1 MSTKTVS
8 DYSMLDHET
17 QSDPYEFYALL
28 HEECPVYHM
37 PETGFYMVT
46 KYDDMRRVLK
56 DTDIFTSDVRRTVG
70 LQGDGKTNIYQDILA
85 DRGWSHVQTLQ
96 RTDPPEHTRYR
107 KLLDRVFTAR
117 RVREMVPYIES
128 VTNELIDGW
137 IDDGEVDFISGFA
150 MPQPGII
157 IAEQLGL
164 ERSQVGTFK
173 KWADAMLATAIKPL
187 TEEELLDVVETE
199 LEAQHFFAKTFE
211 DRRVNPGDDLMS
223 GFVHAHGDDE
233 EPLTMHELQNLMHQL
248 ITGGFETT
256 QSALA
261 HSMWVLLR
269 QPELQTRL
277 RDDPSLIKAFVEE
290 ALRYESPVQGLS
302 RMTTQDVNLGGIT
315 IPANSMVVV
324 RYGAANRDPEKFE
337 CPHQFDLDR
346 KNAGAHIAFGMGAH
360 FCVGAMLAR
369 QEMISAVTHVL
380 RRMDNIRLAK
390 EMAYPVHDTSL
401 FFLPIKEM
409 YIAFDKIN

>member
-1 MSTKTVS
+1 MSTKAVS

-17 QSDPYEFYALL
+17 QSDPFDFYALL
-28 HEECPVYHM
+28 HEECPVYQM

-46 KYDDMRRVLK
+46 KYEDMRRVLK
-56 DTDIFTSDVRRTVG
+56 DSDIFTSDIRRTSG
-70 LQGDGKTNIYQDILA
+70 LQGDGKANLYQDILA

-107 KLLDRVFTAR
+107 KLLDRVFTAK
-117 RVREMVPYIES
+117 RVRGMVPYIEG
-128 VTNELIDGW
+128 VTNELIDDW
-137 IDDGEVDFISGFA
+137 IDDGETDFIAGFA

-164 ERSQVGTFK
+164 DRSQVETFK
-173 KWADAMLATAIKPL
+173 TWADAMLATAIKPL
-187 TEEELLDVVETE
+187 NEDELRATAEIE
-199 LEAQHFFAKTFE
+199 LEAQHFFAKIFE
-211 DRRVNPGDDLMS
+211 DRRTSPGDDLMS
-223 GFVHAHGDDE
+223 GFVHAHGEDE
-233 EPLTMHELQNLMHQL
+233 EPLSMHELQNLMHQL

-261 HSMWVLLR
+261 HSMWILLR
-269 QPELQTRL
+269 YPELQDRL
-277 RDDPSLIKAFVEE
+277 RDDPSLIKSFVEE
-290 ALRYESPVQGLS
+290 ALRFESPVQGLS
-302 RMTTQDVNLGGIT
+302 RMTTKDVDIGGIT

-337 CPHQFDLDR
+337 CPNQFDLDR

-369 QEMISAVTHVL
+369 QEMVSAVTHIL
-380 RRMDNIRLAK
+380 RRMKNIHLK
-390 EMAYPVHDTSL
+390 TELPYPVHDTSL
-401 FFLPIKEM
+401 FFLPIREM
-409 YIAFDKIN
+409 HIAFDKID